1 MHRPTRRIFA
11 GFTLIELLIA
21 IVIVAILA
29 SIAIPSYR
37 AYVLRSRREDAVSAL
52 LRISTAEEKFFL
64 QNKTYTI
71 STAPGGLGTG
81 AVSDNGYYDIAIVAG
96 PNGIGT
102 GYSATATPNAT
113 GGQTDDAKCA
123 SFTIDQTGQ
132 RTATG
137 TDPTP
142 NQTCWH

>member
-1 MHRPTRRIFA
+1 MRVSTRRIFA

-21 IVIVAILA
+21 MVIVAILA
-29 SIAIPSYR
+29 SIAVPSYR
-37 AYVLRSRREDAVSAL
+37 AYVLRSRREDAISAL

-64 QNKTYTI
+64 QNNTYTT

-81 AVSDNGYYDIAIVAG
+81 AVSDNGYYDIAIVPG
-96 PNGIGT
+96 PNGIAS

-113 GGQTDDAKCA
+113 GGQSDDAKCA

-142 NQTCWH
+142 NQTCWR